1 MNKYDRAVAIMRAE
15 TAYYRK
21 RGDDVKALR
30 KKRNIKATALLSAAL
45 TLALVAFPSLAASG
59 AAQGLRLC
67 GTLVPALLPFM
78 TLSAWASGAGAFS
91 GGRLTGKLT
100 GALFALPPAAANAI
114 LSGWLCGYPAG
125 ARAAAREYEAGAL
138 TKAQAER
145 LLTFCVCVSPSFA
158 ISAVGIS
165 LFGSVYAG
173 FCIYAGALLSC
184 ALIGVAGRFFA
195 KKEPPQKAAAVGNRS
210 GFAEAVA
217 DGAESMLKI
226 CALTVLFGAVIG
238 VAEGTVL
245 SGLSASAVSAVKLA
259 LELANGSAAASAS
272 GGFALCAAGAGFGG
286 LCALCQCAALTRT
299 EGEKLNVAPM
309 FISRIAHGGLTALFA
324 SLLLWLDRS
333 AAPVFAAG
341 LSGAKVVFTL
351 NNIPAAVVL
360 LMLSATVLMK
370 AAGKREA
377 R

>member
-1 MNKYDRAVAIMRAE
+1 MNKYDRVGAIMRAGA
-15 TAYYRK
+15 AYYRL
-21 RGDDVKALR
+21 RGEDMAVLV
-30 KKRNIKATALLSAAL
+30 KKRKTKFAALLPAAL
-45 TLALVAFPSLAASG
+45 TLAVLAFPSLAANG
-59 AAQGLRLC
+59 AARGLRLC
-67 GTLVPALLPFM
+67 GTLVVSLLPFM

-100 GALFALPPAAANAI
+100 RTLFALPPSAANAI

-158 ISAVGIS
+158 VSAVGVS
-165 LFGSVYAG
+165 LFGSAWAG
-173 FCIYAGALLSC
+173 FCIYAGAALSC
-184 ALIGVAGRFFA
+184 LLIGVSGRFFA
-195 KKEPPQKAAAVGNRS
+195 KKEPPRKAAVKTGS

-226 CALTVLFGAVIG
+226 CALTVLFGAFIG
-238 VAEGTVL
+238 VAEGTAL
-245 SGLSASAVSAVKLA
+245 NGLSARASAAVKLA
-259 LELANGSAAASAS
+259 LELANGSAAASAC

-299 EGEKLNVAPM
+299 EGERLNVAPM
-309 FISRIAHGGLTALFA
+309 LLSRIVHGALTAFFA
-324 SLLLWLDRS
+324 SLLLRLDGR
-333 AAPVFAAG
+333 AV
-341 LSGAKVVFTL
+341 GAFSTLTDGVRAVPKVD
-351 NNIPAAVVL
+351 NIPAAVVL

-370 AAGKREA
+370 SHAKREGM
-377 R
+377 